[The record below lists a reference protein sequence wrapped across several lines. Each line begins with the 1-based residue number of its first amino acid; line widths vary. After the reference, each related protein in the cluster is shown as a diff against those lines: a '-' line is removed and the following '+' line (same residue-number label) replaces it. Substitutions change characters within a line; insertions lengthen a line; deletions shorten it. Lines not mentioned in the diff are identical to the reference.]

1 MSFSSRSR
9 NPNPLLN
16 TVRKHPFVLFGLP
29 FLSIVVVSSF
39 ALKSFTQNRYDLD
52 NQKVQAVNK
61 EESLGM
67 AKDRKKI
74 DIREEYYR
82 LTSGALAEESLSA
95 LDSTP
100 SMSTTAPASSSGPRP
115 PRKKKF
121 SMAATTQD
129 DYEPV
134 RVPRPDGVSEWGA
147 MSSGS
152 EDAPVKGSRP
162 EDRWV

>member
-74 DIREEYYR
+74 DIREEYYVSRTGVLPVVTASPELHR
-82 LTSGALAEESLSA
+82 LSSLLNTHTRHS
-95 LDSTP
+95 
-100 SMSTTAPASSSGPRP
+100 PASHFRRVSRREPLRP
-115 PRKKKF
+115 
-121 SMAATTQD
+121 
-129 DYEPV
+129 
-134 RVPRPDGVSEWGA
+134 
-147 MSSGS
+147 
-152 EDAPVKGSRP
+152 
-162 EDRWV
+162 

>member
-74 DIREEYYR
+74 DIREEYYVSRTGVLPVVTASPELHR
-82 LTSGALAEESLSA
+82 LSSLLNTHTRHS
-95 LDSTP
+95 
-100 SMSTTAPASSSGPRP
+100 PASHFRRVGRREPLRP
-115 PRKKKF
+115 
-121 SMAATTQD
+121 
-129 DYEPV
+129 
-134 RVPRPDGVSEWGA
+134 
-147 MSSGS
+147 
-152 EDAPVKGSRP
+152 
-162 EDRWV
+162 